1 MVAQKK
7 SVPTTHLKDLTMNAH
22 ILFVDDNEC
31 FLHYT
36 ALKLR
41 RKYQVS
47 TTMNPEEALKII
59 KTDPVDLIFLDMNIG
74 KNDFAGLETLQQIKA
89 FDPNATVV
97 ILSGDDDSKKIVKS
111 IQAGATDYLCKP
123 AGQELLDG
131 TIQKCLK
138 SKMERDRNQAL
149 IEHIN
154 KPCKL
159 QKKQLVTE
167 SKQMQEVLRVVDCVK
182 GHQNTKVL
190 IVGESGVGK
199 EIIARKIH
207 ENEGEPSR
215 PFIAINCAAIPESL
229 LESELFGHEKGAFT
243 GATKRK
249 VGKFEL
255 AHNGDIFLDEINS
268 LKPDMQAKLLR
279 VLQENEFYRVGGTQ
293 PIQVNARV
301 ICAANKQLLDCVE
314 EGSFRNDLL
323 YRLRVIEVEV
333 PALRN
338 RPEDIMPL
346 INFFI
351 DKYNQGE
358 PKPQFSEKAIA
369 ALHDYHWPGNV
380 RELECM
386 VQSLLILARKE
397 IIDVVDLPKWVF
409 DKQGAESLAQDEFVP
424 AAFTDIQK
432 TLSEYLNECENH
444 YIKTA
449 LNHNKGNVLKTAR
462 MLKVSRSTLYN
473 KLGESVGE

>member
-1 MVAQKK
+1 
-7 SVPTTHLKDLTMNAH
+7 MNAH

-36 ALKLR
+36 ALKLQH
-41 RKYQVS
+41 KYQVS
-47 TTMNPEEALKII
+47 TTDSPEEALKII

-74 KNDFAGLETLQQIKA
+74 SNDFAGLETLQQIKKL
-89 FDPNATVV
+89 DPNANVV
-97 ILSGDDDSKKIVKS
+97 ILSGDDDSQKIVRA
-111 IQAGATDYLCKP
+111 IQAGAADYLCKP

-138 SKMERDRNQAL
+138 NKIQQDRSQAL

-154 KPCKL
+154 KPAAL
-159 QKKQLVTE
+159 QKKQFVTA
-167 SKQMQEVLRVVDCVK
+167 SDKMQEILRMIDCVK

-207 ENEGEPSR
+207 ENEGDASR

-301 ICAANKQLLDCVE
+301 ICAANAQLLDCVE

-323 YRLRVIEVEV
+323 YRLRVVEIEV
-333 PALRN
+333 PCLRE

-346 INFFI
+346 LNFFV

-358 PKPQFSEKAIA
+358 PKPQFSIA
-369 ALHDYHWPGNV
+369 AKQVLLEYHWPGNV

-397 IIDVVDLPKWVF
+397 FIEVSDLPKWVF
-409 DKQGAESLAQDEFVP
+409 DKPGQKQSSVSSAVQSNR
-424 AAFTDIQK
+424 AFEEIQK
-432 TLSEYLNECENH
+432 TLSDYLNDCETK
-444 YIKTA
+444 YIQSA
-449 LNHNKGNVLKTAR
+449 LKHNKGNVLKTAR

-473 KLGESVGE
+473 KLGEAGGE